1 VRRLLQVLVAL
12 LPWPLRR
19 HALQRLY
26 GYRLHET
33 SRIGWAWVFPGALV
47 MGPGTRIGHF
57 TVVKGLDHLSLADHA
72 RIGRL
77 NWITAYPSNSPP
89 HFAHLVSRS
98 PKLVL
103 GEHAAITNRHII
115 DCTESVSIGRFS
127 TIAGFR
133 SQILTHS
140 IDLAV
145 CRQHAKPIAI
155 GDYCFVGTACT
166 ILGGSTLPDYCV
178 LGAHAL
184 LNRSY
189 RERLRL
195 YAGVPAK
202 EMAILTRDMKYF
214 LRTEG
219 FVV

>member
-1 VRRLLQVLVAL
+1 M
-12 LPWPLRR
+12 
-19 HALQRLY
+19 Y

-33 SRIGWAWVFPGALV
+33 SRIGWAWVFPRTLV
-47 MGPGTRIGHF
+47 MGPGASIGHL
-57 TVVKGLDHLSLADHA
+57 TVVKGLDQLSLGDHA
-72 RIGRL
+72 SIGRL
-77 NWITAYPSNSPP
+77 NWITAYPANKPP
-89 HFAHLVSRS
+89 HFTHRASRS
-98 PKLVL
+98 PQLVL

-115 DCTESVSIGRFS
+115 DCTEDVSIGRFS
-127 TIAGFR
+127 TVAGFR

-140 IDLAV
+140 IDLVA
-145 CRQHAKPIAI
+145 CRQDAMPISI

-166 ILGGSTLPDYCV
+166 ILGGSRLPDYCV

-189 RERLRL
+189 GETLRL

-202 EMAILTRDMKYF
+202 EVATLTQDMKYF

-219 FVV
+219 FVI